1 MLPGLEGLGSRV
13 MPDLVHRL
21 IRFERRSCRDFR
33 LHHAAVLGSLVGTS
47 VVACFVAEIQLMSR
61 DTATPISR
69 PVYMISRSFN
79 LNPVIDA
86 RPR

>member
-1 MLPGLEGLGSRV
+1 

-61 DTATPISR
+61 EWQPAITALVESELVLAGATTHR
-69 PVYMISRSFN
+69 
-79 LNPVIDA
+79 
-86 RPR
+86 